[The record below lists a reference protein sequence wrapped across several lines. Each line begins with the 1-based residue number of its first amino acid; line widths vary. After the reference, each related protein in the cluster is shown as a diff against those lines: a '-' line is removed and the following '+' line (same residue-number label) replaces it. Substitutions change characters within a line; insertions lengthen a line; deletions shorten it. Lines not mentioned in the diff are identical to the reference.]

1 MTKCAGIIKDHN
13 FGILERRLVDGDA
26 TSPKSESE
34 LVPPSMARIAG

>member
-1 MTKCAGIIKDHN
+1 MTKCAGIIMDHN
-13 FGILERRLVDGDA
+13 VLERRLVDGDA